1 MIANSPNQSHNK
13 HLQGLPDTP
22 KTATTLLSDKDRQAA
37 HETAKAAD
45 ERPIPAVSDLAA
57 TSGTPPSFDGFEH
70 GWILVTL
77 CQGNL
82 QKLYESDDLLGVFIY
97 VIALHNTFKER
108 APALYEQSVQ
118 LRLAEAFAKFGMSG
132 HNIESVLDDFL
143 RRSNIGFLSNLAM
156 PSRSC

>member
-1 MIANSPNQSHNK
+1 M
-13 HLQGLPDTP
+13 
-22 KTATTLLSDKDRQAA
+22 
-37 HETAKAAD
+37 
-45 ERPIPAVSDLAA
+45 
-57 TSGTPPSFDGFEH
+57 
-70 GWILVTL
+70 TL
-77 CQGNL
+77 CQGNV
-82 QKLYESDDLLGVFIY
+82 QKLCESDDLLGVFIY